1 MSGMAAARGMSEPH
15 DGGRPP
21 SLAVLPGGGSRSD
34 EALVGAFLAG
44 EEAAFSELWRRH
56 AATAHAAVR
65 RFARAP
71 EDGADLVQRAFLR
84 ALEAARRRA
93 RLPLSPFPFRPYLL
107 RVALNLARNHVRDEA
122 RWRRAPLEAVEGEG
136 AGAAPGDGR
145 SPDAETSLLQ
155 AERQE
160 LVRAAVRELPRRQR
174 EVLTLRID
182 AGLSFADV
190 ALTLGITEGN
200 ARVSFHHAARR
211 LRAAL
216 ASPEDER

>member
-1 MSGMAAARGMSEPH
+1 MAAARAMTEPH
-15 DGGRPP
+15 DGGPP
-21 SLAVLPGGGSRSD
+21 PNLAVLPGGGNRSD

-44 EEAAFSELWRRH
+44 EEAAFGELWRRH
-56 AATAHAAVR
+56 AASAQAAVR
-65 RFARAP
+65 RYARTP

-93 RLPLSPFPFRPYLL
+93 RLPLRGPFSFRPYIL
-107 RVALNLARNHVRDEA
+107 RVALNLARNHARDEA

-136 AGAAPGDGR
+136 AVPPAGDGE
-145 SPDAETSLLQ
+145 SPAAEASLLQ

-160 LVRAAVRELPRRQR
+160 LIRTAVRELPRRQR

-190 ALTLGITEGN
+190 AVTLGITEGN

-216 ASPEDER
+216 APPEDEP

>member
-1 MSGMAAARGMSEPH
+1 MSESH

-21 SLAVLPGGGSRSD
+21 NLAVLPGGGARSD

-44 EEAAFSELWRRH
+44 EEAAFGELWRRH
-56 AATAHAAVR
+56 AATALAAVR
-65 RFARAP
+65 RFARTP

-93 RLPLSPFPFRPYLL
+93 RLPLSGSFPFRPFIL

-122 RWRRAPLEAVEGEG
+122 RWRRAPLEAVDGEG
-136 AGAAPGDGR
+136 VAAPLGEGV
-145 SPDAETSLLQ
+145 SPAAEAALLQ

-200 ARVSFHHAARR
+200 ARVAFHHAARR

-216 ASPEDER
+216 APTEDEA

>member
-1 MSGMAAARGMSEPH
+1 MSESR

-21 SLAVLPGGGSRSD
+21 NLAVLPGGGTRSD

-44 EEAAFSELWRRH
+44 EEAAFGELWRRH
-56 AATAHAAVR
+56 AATALAAVR
-65 RFARAP
+65 RFARTP

-93 RLPLSPFPFRPYLL
+93 RLPLRSSFPFRPFIL
-107 RVALNLARNHVRDEA
+107 RVALNLARNHARDEA

-136 AGAAPGDGR
+136 VAGPLGDGV
-145 SPDAETSLLQ
+145 SPAAESSLLQ

-200 ARVSFHHAARR
+200 ARVAFHHAARR

-216 ASPEDER
+216 APGEDEA